1 MPQRRWLI
9 YGANGYT
16 GRLISQQCKDI
27 GTPVLGGRSRES
39 VAGLAGELG
48 YEHVVFAV
56 DDAAA
61 MDEAMRGCSLVLNC
75 AGPFSATARPVI
87 DACLRNGV
95 HYLDITGEI
104 DVFEHAHGLSQAAH
118 EADII
123 LCPGV
128 GFDVVPTD
136 CVAARLSMLMP
147 DAQYLL
153 LGFDSKSGPSRGTA
167 KTQIEGIARGCKVR
181 RDGKIVTVPLA
192 HKVRQ
197 INFSGDEEKCAMTIP
212 WGDVST
218 AWYTTGIPNIET
230 YLAVSPR
237 MAKRARRMNFLR
249 PVFALAV
256 VQAWMKRQVEKKVRG
271 PDAERRAATPT
282 FIWGEVESPN
292 GESLYA
298 RIRVA
303 NGYDVTVNAALGIVR
318 RLLDDAP
325 PGAAVTPSQ
334 IMGWEYITTLPG
346 SGDLTTS

>member
-1 MPQRRWLI
+1 
-9 YGANGYT
+9 
-16 GRLISQQCKDI
+16 
-27 GTPVLGGRSRES
+27 
-39 VAGLAGELG
+39 
-48 YEHVVFAV
+48 
-56 DDAAA
+56 
-61 MDEAMRGCSLVLNC
+61 
-75 AGPFSATARPVI
+75 
-87 DACLRNGV
+87 V

-104 DVFEHAHGLSQAAH
+104 DVFEHAHGLSQSAH
-118 EADII
+118 DAGVI

-147 DAQYLL
+147 DAQYLR
-153 LGFDSKSGPSRGTA
+153 LGFDSKSGPSPGTA
-167 KTQIEGIARGCKVR
+167 KTQIEGIAKGCKVR

-192 HKVRQ
+192 YKVRQ
-197 INFSGDEEKCAMTIP
+197 INFSGDKEKCAMTIP

-237 MAKRARRMNFLR
+237 MAKRARRIGFLR
-249 PVFALAV
+249 PVFGLAP
-256 VQAWMKRQVEKKVRG
+256 VQAWMKRQVEKKVQG
-271 PDAERRAATPT
+271 PDAARRAASPT
-282 FIWGEVESPN
+282 FIWGEVENPD
-292 GESLYA
+292 GELLSA

-325 PGAAVTPSQ
+325 LGAAVTPSQ